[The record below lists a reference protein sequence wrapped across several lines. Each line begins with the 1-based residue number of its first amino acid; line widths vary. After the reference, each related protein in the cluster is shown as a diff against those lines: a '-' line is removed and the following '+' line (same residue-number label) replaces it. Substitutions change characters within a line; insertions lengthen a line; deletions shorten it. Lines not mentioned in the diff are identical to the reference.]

1 MKIPIKTVLIFIIA
15 GLSGTLL
22 LYTSQAVQ
30 DAQRD
35 LNYKTRELA
44 KEKEALATLRAEWAF
59 LSAPERLQ
67 RIAEDNLGMSLEA
80 EASIIPNLKT
90 LKNNTATQ
98 DASYDASYKDK
109 RP

>member
-1 MKIPIKTVLIFIIA
+1 MKIPIKTLLIFVLA

-35 LNYKTRELA
+35 LNYKTLELT
-44 KEKEALATLRAEWAF
+44 KEKEALETLRAEWAF

-67 RIAEDNLGMSLEA
+67 RIAEDDLGMSLET
-80 EASIIPNLKT
+80 EASVVPNLKM
-90 LKNNTATQ
+90 LKKNNAAQ
-98 DASYDASYKDK
+98 DASYKDK